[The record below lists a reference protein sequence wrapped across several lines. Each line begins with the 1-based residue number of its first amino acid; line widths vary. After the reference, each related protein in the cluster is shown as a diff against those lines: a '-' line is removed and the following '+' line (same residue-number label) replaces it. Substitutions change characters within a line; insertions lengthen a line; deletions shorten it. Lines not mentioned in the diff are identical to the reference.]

1 MPAGAW
7 PTNHQPVT
15 RRERVS
21 AEDFGPPS
29 CIHVMWSVVS
39 VSEGG

>member
-21 AEDFGPPS
+21 AEDFGLQS
-29 CIHVMWSVVS
+29 YVQVMWNVVYG
-39 VSEGG
+39 SEGG